1 MTFLEATLFIIAIY
15 IALVL
20 VRVILGPT
28 IWDRLLGLNAIS
40 AKIIMSIIILSLIT
54 NQPYLLDVALVYA
67 LLGFIGTVLI
77 ARFIEKKET
86 SHD

>member
-1 MTFLEATLFIIAIY
+1 MTFLETTLFVIAIY
-15 IALVL
+15 ITLVL

-54 NQPYLLDVALVYA
+54 DQSYLLDVAMVYA
-67 LLGFIGTVLI
+67 LLGFISTVLI
-77 ARFIEKKET
+77 ARFIEKKGDI
-86 SHD
+86 S

>member
-1 MTFLEATLFIIAIY
+1 MTFLETTLFIIAIY

-40 AKIIMSIIILSLIT
+40 AKIIMSIVIFSIIT
-54 NQPYLLDVALVYA
+54 NKTYLLDVALVYA
-67 LLGFIGTVLI
+67 LLGFISTVLI
-77 ARFIEKKET
+77 ARFIEKKGDI
-86 SHD
+86 S

>member
-1 MTFLEATLFIIAIY
+1 MTFLETALFVIAIY

-28 IWDRLLGLNAIS
+28 IWDRLLGLNTIS
-40 AKIIMSIIILSLIT
+40 AKIIMSIVIFSIIT
-54 NQPYLLDVALVYA
+54 EQPYLLDVALVYA

-77 ARFIEKKET
+77 ARFIEKKGDI
-86 SHD
+86 S

>member
-1 MTFLEATLFIIAIY
+1 MTFLETTLFIIAIY

-40 AKIIMSIIILSLIT
+40 AKIIMSIVIFSIIT
-54 NQPYLLDVALVYA
+54 NKTYLLDVAFVYA
-67 LLGFIGTVLI
+67 LLGFISTVLI
-77 ARFIEKKET
+77 ARFIEKKGDI
-86 SHD
+86 S